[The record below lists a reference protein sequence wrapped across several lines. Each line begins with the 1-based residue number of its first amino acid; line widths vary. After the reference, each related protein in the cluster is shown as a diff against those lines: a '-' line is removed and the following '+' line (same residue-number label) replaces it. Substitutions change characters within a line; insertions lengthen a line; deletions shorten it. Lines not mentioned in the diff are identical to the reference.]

1 MPKVSIIIP
10 VYRVEN
16 YLPECLDSIDK
27 QTYRDFELI
36 LVDDGSPDTCGDM
49 CEEYAKTHPNT
60 KVIHQTNAGLSAARN
75 SGVKIAEG
83 EYVAFVDSDDYV
95 SPDYIEYLVYLA
107 EKHSVEVAIAER
119 VLFWDGTAPV
129 IPQKAETDRKL
140 SPVEALTQ
148 ICYNK
153 ISICAW
159 GKLYK
164 RHLVETYPYP
174 AGQLY
179 EDIDTT
185 HKIVGATDAV
195 AYGTRAIYFWRQRE
209 ESITHAVITERHL
222 YGITATKNQLEYI
235 LAHYPKAAS
244 AARARCAMKII
255 DLAHRLVLGKTDKE
269 LFRRVREEI
278 KPIIHPLFKD
288 KRAGLSL
295 KIRSLSLALGYVP
308 CLAVSKLYSLVKH

>member
-36 LVDDGSPDTCGDM
+36 LVDDGSPDSCGEM
-49 CEEYAKTHPNT
+49 CEEYAKTRPNT
-60 KVIHQTNAGLSAARN
+60 KVIHQANAGLSAARN
-75 SGVKIAEG
+75 EGVKVATGDYI
-83 EYVAFVDSDDYV
+83 AFVDSDDYV

-107 EKHSVEVAIAER
+107 EKHNVEVAIAER
-119 VLFWDGTAPV
+119 VLFWDGAEPV

-164 RHLVETYPYP
+164 RHLVEKYPYP

-185 HKIVGATDAV
+185 HKIIGATDSV
-195 AYGTRAIYFWRQRE
+195 AYGTRPIYFWRQRE

-235 LAHYPKAAS
+235 LAHYPEAAN

-269 LFRRVREEI
+269 LFRRVRDEI
-278 KPIIHPLFKD
+278 KPIIRPLFKD

-295 KIRSLSLALGYVP
+295 KVRSLALSMGYVP